1 MELKSWVALGFLVIL
16 LWSPTYK
23 HSAVEERDGGG
34 NDTQQNEWTKAHC
47 GRGKNKQPSDD
58 IMDCLNKDKKS
69 LIVDAGFTG
78 TLKKCC
84 GNASKTNTAILQ
96 RTCSVSFNTSV
107 ANFQKNCKDVDFWM
121 QKVNQSHFLY
131 MAKKYVKQKNELSVC
146 VMVGW
151 NCSKTLDSLRT
162 NTTGYN
168 EKWSSVESN
177 KTNCRVSCFRT
188 SEHCSTSAYDEE
200 VCKNIFLDSRNQ
212 DKFIINVT
220 APGSFCFN
228 CNEPIKDPAEELPPP
243 AIFDTGN
250 GVHIDGEKASKVMKD
265 IASLVSMMNE
275 SSASVT
281 MGSVTGVI
289 VKPKE
294 RIDIEEVS
302 FGYSSNSGIKIVGD
316 RKSLGGFSRS
326 ISVTKEAFE
335 KAYNLSNG
343 SAFAGVF
350 RFPNMSKDVNNST
363 VLHNEVVAIEMGC
376 FIGNLTDNINL
387 NFLNV
392 QKGGAIPSCQSWN
405 GEGSQPNW
413 TDYGCLTVVKG
424 DNITCKCTHL
434 TFFAV
439 LMSPP
444 NQTISDGDLN
454 SLTYITYVGCG
465 VSMFFLGVVLFMHFL
480 IKKAKSSNTT
490 QILIQLFLSMFM
502 LNVTFLTNGW
512 VASLR
517 SPVGCQVMAA
527 AMHYSML
534 ATFTWFAM
542 EAFHLCQQ
550 LYKSGSVPIPRYIM
564 KVCIAGWVLPGTVVI
579 TLLSLGKYGKQII
592 NTDGGKEVYMCW
604 ILDINVHYIVNIG
617 YYALVFLFTFTTFI
631 VVLSWLVHLKGTKNK
646 TKPGTD
652 QAQQQGTGTKDIVTV
667 MGLCCLL
674 GITWSFAF
682 FAHGVLK
689 VPSFYIFTILNS
701 FQGFFL
707 FLYYYNT
714 SRVIGETTKDNKTI
728 SKSSTMSVTVNT
740 TLENPYFD
748 LGQHHP
754 GEPLTIK
761 TNPQS

>member
-1 MELKSWVALGFLVIL
+1 MELKSCWVALGSLLIL
-16 LWSPTYK
+16 LWNPTCAGEPK
-23 HSAVEERDGGG
+23 TSCDMNR
-34 NDTQQNEWTKAHC
+34 
-47 GRGKNKQPSDD
+47 
-58 IMDCLNKDKKS
+58 LNKDKNI

-78 TLKKCC
+78 TLKQCC
-84 GNASKTNTAILQ
+84 GNAAKTTTDIFQ
-96 RTCSVSFNTSV
+96 MTCSVSINTPGIS
-107 ANFQKNCKDVDFWM
+107 FQEDCKNMDLCVRE
-121 QKVNQSHFLY
+121 VNNSHLLY
-131 MAKKYVKQKNELSVC
+131 TSKKYANKQTNGLFVC
-146 VMVGW
+146 VMVGR
-151 NCSKTLDSLRT
+151 NCSMTMDLLRANITAYTKKWPSNESKT
-162 NTTGYN
+162 TTC
-168 EKWSSVESN
+168 S
-177 KTNCRVSCFRT
+177 VSCFST
-188 SEHCSTSAYDEE
+188 YEHCRTSAYNEE
-200 VCKNIFLDSRNQ
+200 VCKNSKNQ
-212 DKFIINVT
+212 DQFLINVT
-220 APGSFCFN
+220 APGSLCVN
-228 CNEPIKDPAEELPPP
+228 CNKPFKDPVGQLPPP
-243 AIFDTGN
+243 AIFDTGS
-250 GVHIDGEKASKVMKD
+250 GVHIDGEKASKAMKD
-265 IASLVSMMNE
+265 IASLVNMMNE
-275 SSASVT
+275 SSASVS
-281 MGSVTGVI
+281 MGSVTGVV

-294 RIDIEEVS
+294 ETDIEEVS
-302 FGYSSNSGIKIVGD
+302 FGYSSNSGIKIVEN
-316 RKSLGGFSRS
+316 RESLGGFSRS
-326 ISVTKEAFE
+326 VSVTKEAFE

-350 RFPNMSKDVNNST
+350 RFPNMSKDVYNST
-363 VLHNEVVAIEMGC
+363 VLYNEVVAIEMGC
-376 FIGNLTDNINL
+376 FIDNLTDKINL

-392 QKGGAIPSCQSWN
+392 HKGEAIPSCQSWN

-413 TDYGCLTVVKG
+413 TDYGCLTIVIG
-424 DNITCKCTHL
+424 DNITCRCTHL

-444 NQTISDGDLN
+444 NQTLSDGDVN

-502 LNVTFLTNGW
+502 LNITFLTNGW
-512 VASLR
+512 VASLQ
-517 SPVGCQVMAA
+517 SPLGCQVMAA

-534 ATFTWFAM
+534 ATFTWFAV

-550 LYKSGSVPIPRYIM
+550 LYKSGSLPIPRYIM

-579 TLLSLGKYGKQII
+579 ILISLGKYGKQII
-592 NTDGGKEVYMCW
+592 YTDGGKEVYMCW
-604 ILDINVHYIVNIG
+604 ILDIDVHYIVNIG

-631 VVLSWLVHLKGTKNK
+631 VVLSWLVHLKSTKNK
-646 TKPGTD
+646 V
-652 QAQQQGTGTKDIVTV
+652 QQQGTGSKDIVTV

-682 FAHGVLK
+682 FANGVLK

-714 SRVIGETTKDNKTI
+714 SRVIGETAKDNSTS
-728 SKSSTMSVTVNT
+728 SKSSTMSVTVT

-754 GEPLTIK
+754 GEPLPIK

>member
-1 MELKSWVALGFLVIL
+1 MELKIWAALSFLVIL
-16 LWSPTYK
+16 LWSPTCP
-23 HSAVEERDGGG
+23 A
-34 NDTQQNEWTKAHC
+34 
-47 GRGKNKQPSDD
+47 KNQQPSCES
-58 IMDCLNKDKKS
+58 MDCLNKDKNI

-78 TLKKCC
+78 TLNKCC
-84 GNASKTNTAILQ
+84 GNASKTNKAIPQ
-96 RTCSVSFNTSV
+96 TTCSVSFNTSGIS
-107 ANFQKNCKDVDFWM
+107 FQKNCKAVDFWM
-121 QKVNQSHFLY
+121 QNVNTSYLLY
-131 MAKKYVKQKNELSVC
+131 TPKKYAKKENELSVC

-151 NCSKTLDSLRT
+151 NCSETLDSLRT
-162 NTTGYN
+162 NITASKR
-168 EKWSSVESN
+168 KWPSIESQ
-177 KTNCRVSCFRT
+177 KTNCSVSCFST
-188 SEHCSTSAYDEE
+188 SERCSTFAYNEE
-200 VCKNIFLDSRNQ
+200 ACKNFKNQ
-212 DKFIINVT
+212 DKLIINVT
-220 APGSFCFN
+220 APGTLCFN
-228 CNEPIKDPAEELPPP
+228 CNEPFKDPAEKLPPP
-243 AIFDTGN
+243 AIFNTGN
-250 GVHIDGEKASKVMKD
+250 GVHIDGEKASKAMKD
-265 IASLVSMMNE
+265 IASLVNMMNE

-294 RIDIEEVS
+294 RTDVEEVS
-302 FGYSSNSGIKIVGD
+302 FGYSSNSGI
-316 RKSLGGFSRS
+316 
-326 ISVTKEAFE
+326 
-335 KAYNLSNG
+335 
-343 SAFAGVF
+343 
-350 RFPNMSKDVNNST
+350 KDVNNST
-363 VLHNEVVAIEMGC
+363 VLHNEVVAIEMGS
-376 FIGNLTDNINL
+376 IIANLTDNINL

-392 QKGGAIPSCQSWN
+392 QKWGAIPSCQSWN

-413 TDYGCLTVVKG
+413 TDYGCLTIVKG
-424 DNITCKCTHL
+424 DNITCQCTHL

-444 NQTISDGDLN
+444 NQTISDGDMN

-502 LNVTFLTNGW
+502 LNITFLTNGW

-534 ATFTWFAM
+534 ATFTWFAV

-550 LYKSGSVPIPRYIM
+550 LYKAGSAPIPRYVM
-564 KVCIAGWVLPGTVVI
+564 KVCIAGWVLPSTVVI
-579 TLLSLGKYGKQII
+579 ILFSLGKYGKQII
-592 NTDGGKEVYMCW
+592 YTDGGKEVYMCW
-604 ILDINVHYIVNIG
+604 ILDIDVHYIVNIG

-631 VVLSWLVHLKGTKNK
+631 VVLSWLVHLKSTKSK
-646 TKPGTD
+646 TKSGMD
-652 QAQQQGTGTKDIVTV
+652 QAQQQGTDTKDIVTV

-714 SRVIGETTKDNKTI
+714 SRVIGETTKDNGTS

-754 GEPLTIK
+754 GEPLPIK